1 MTSESKTTYAE
12 ELAEIFYQA
21 KVPDGRWQ
29 FIPKNAQEAYTKA
42 MQAVL
47 DHIELSERGRL

>member
-1 MTSESKTTYAE
+1 MTSEPITTPLAE
-12 ELAEIFYQA
+12 ELAEVFYQA

-47 DHIELSERGRL
+47 DYKDKHYGI